1 MKGLFTNI
9 CKRVDVEVQSI
20 NAADRGT
27 TCCLVLVKR
36 VGMKRICCIGN
47 LGDTRA
53 IICSDKQ
60 IAKRVSIDHKV
71 SNPSEVDRIKYLS
84 SISGAKEELSLR
96 EEWLELLL

>member
-1 MKGLFTNI
+1 MQ
-9 CKRVDVEVQSI
+9 EI

-53 IICSDKQ
+53 IICTDKQ

-71 SNPSEVDRIKYLS
+71 SNPSEVDRIKYALYVAA
-84 SISGAKEELSLR
+84 AKEELFSR
-96 EEWLELLL
+96 GE